1 MMGAS
6 YFDLPMMVTS
16 SSKEWK
22 DGYKSGLRI
31 NFGEKTAKDKDA
43 VKFTTSGLAT
53 VKVWWVCGTTDA
65 T

>member
-1 MMGAS
+1 
-6 YFDLPMMVTS
+6 MMVTS

-31 NFGEKTAKDKDA
+31 NFGGKAAKDKDA
-43 VKFTTSGLAT
+43 MKFTAFGLAT
-53 VKVWWVCGTTDA
+53 VKVWRVCGTTDA